1 MDARAS
7 GQRLRPLQTARHNS
21 LPRSFTCSLRTS
33 SVSRVRGAACDG
45 TDQAG
50 ESPVAAIVRFG
61 CAAIPDFIGGRPSKA
76 QAQAKALGAARS
88 DPSGG
93 RAQLGV
99 AAEREH
105 CSVETA
111 SREEWVAGYRAAE
124 PDSHMGEGQWI
135 ATKATDQCSRG
146 RSGGWVVAP
155 REWSVTE
162 NREGLGIAKTR
173 SPSREARP
181 REMPRLAD
189 RVVVAEMPRDSTP
202 LAEQRSRGAAACLL
216 KRRPTLH
223 ALGPMRYPGHVVDA
237 TLRAHQTRRRRGRA
251 RPMRSC
257 GPAALKP
264 YWGTPAV
271 RNFRGARGNG
281 ATVDAKRARNWK
293 RRTQP
298 SMDLRAIAPCVY
310 SPHPQ
315 ARVER
320 GLQVTRTQLRVT

>member
-1 MDARAS
+1 MALTKRVKVPSQQLS
-7 GQRLRPLQTARHNS
+7 GLAAQQYL
-21 LPRSFTCSLRTS
+21 TS
-33 SVSRVRGAACDG
+33 SVGDHRRRKLRQKPSGPQGPTHQGGERNLGSQRRANTAASKRLPARNGSRDIE
-45 TDQAG
+45 Q
-50 ESPVAAIVRFG
+50 
-61 CAAIPDFIGGRPSKA
+61 PSLILTW
-76 QAQAKALGAARS
+76 AKANGSRRRQRTNAVVVC
-88 DPSGG
+88 SG
-93 RAQLGV
+93 V
-99 AAEREH
+99 
-105 CSVETA
+105 
-111 SREEWVAGYRAAE
+111 
-124 PDSHMGEGQWI
+124 
-135 ATKATDQCSRG
+135 
-146 RSGGWVVAP
+146 WVVAP

-189 RVVVAEMPRDSTP
+189 RVVVAEMPRDSTT

-223 ALGPMRYPGHVVDA
+223 ALGPMRHPGHVVDA